1 MPTTG
6 TWATEGRKPTAD
18 GLRLRART
26 AQNPRDSRND
36 PSKRTTRPLRVGYLP
51 IVAMGGEGRSGIGS
65 DRSVFPEPAQGDDIN
80 GFASFPL
87 QSAAFVG
94 LGVSVA
100 FWCASCA
107 GGQDSMTSCIRGS
120 NECCVLC
127 AVCWVLGVG
136 CRGVVR
142 GALFL
147 FFIFSNLSR
156 HAVQTVSKH
165 VSRGTKWVTQIP
177 AAVKMSVQLGRRL
190 HADFHKSAG
199 GLGIVNTPAV
209 RP

>member
-1 MPTTG
+1 M
-6 TWATEGRKPTAD
+6 
-18 GLRLRART
+18 L
-26 AQNPRDSRND
+26 
-36 PSKRTTRPLRVGYLP
+36 
-51 IVAMGGEGRSGIGS
+51 
-65 DRSVFPEPAQGDDIN
+65 PEPPQGDNID

-100 FWCASCA
+100 FWCATCA

-120 NECCVLC
+120 NVCCVLC
-127 AVCWVLGVG
+127 AVCCVLGVG
-136 CRGVVR
+136 CRVPGGSCVVR
-142 GALFL
+142 GAWCVLRGRLWVVSCALWCVSFSH
-147 FFIFSNLSR
+147 FFEFVPTFGPDSFTTRLQR
-156 HAVQTVSKH
+156 CMQ
-165 VSRGTKWVTQIP
+165 RGTKWVTQIP